1 MPMTYRESMESMG
14 TFLSV
19 ASSEKIPDGQFRLCG
34 KFFKGQRFSAAGFFL
49 SVNYQQ

>member
-19 ASSEKIPDGQFRLCG
+19 ASSEKIPDRAVQAVR
-34 KFFKGQRFSAAGFFL
+34 QVFSKDRD
-49 SVNYQQ
+49 SVQPVSSFQ